1 MRYIKKGKERTKE
14 DTRVLR
20 QTVSAIIENVQE
32 NGDAALREY
41 SEKFDGFVRDSI
53 RVSRKEIDAAY
64 ARMTADALKEW
75 ALVP

>member
-53 RVSRKEIDAAY
+53 RVSREEIDAAC
-64 ARMTADALKEW
+64 
-75 ALVP
+75 P

>member
-14 DTRVLR
+14 DTRALR

-53 RVSRKEIDAAY
+53 RVSREEINAAY
-64 ARMTADALKEW
+64 ARLTAEELAAK
-75 ALVP
+75 P